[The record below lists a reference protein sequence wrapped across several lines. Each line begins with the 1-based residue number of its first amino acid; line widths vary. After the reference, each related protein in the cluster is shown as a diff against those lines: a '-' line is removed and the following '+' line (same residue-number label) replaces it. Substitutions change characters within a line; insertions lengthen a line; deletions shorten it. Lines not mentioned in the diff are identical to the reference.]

1 MSESCRSLIEVLAE
15 LQDPRMPRGKR
26 HPFRAIV
33 ALAVVATL
41 CGYKSYGA
49 MADWGR
55 NYGAALAHALGF
67 TRPKT
72 PCAATFY
79 HLFRRL
85 DPTALERLLSAWAH
99 EILAATPPPK
109 GEPEPIAIDGKTLRG
124 SKHQGALNVHLLS
137 ALSQRLGVTL
147 FQSAVSD
154 KTNEIGA
161 IQEVLSALVLEG
173 RVVTVDALLC
183 QRKVAEAIVSRGGTT

>member
-1 MSESCRSLIEVLAE
+1 VGSRDPGGDPSPQGRTRADCHRR
-15 LQDPRMPRGKR
+15 QD
-26 HPFRAIV
+26 
-33 ALAVVATL
+33 
-41 CGYKSYGA
+41 
-49 MADWGR
+49 
-55 NYGAALAHALGF
+55 AAGL
-67 TRPKT
+67 KT
-72 PCAATFY
+72 P
-79 HLFRRL
+79 
-85 DPTALERLLSAWAH
+85 
-99 EILAATPPPK
+99 
-109 GEPEPIAIDGKTLRG
+109 
-124 SKHQGALNVHLLS
+124 GALNVHLLS